1 MQQLRDL
8 LVRLADRDA
17 KRSEATIQADV
28 RTLLLEAPFQLSEDD
43 LQEVHL
49 ESPAGER
56 RRIDVETGTT
66 VIEVKRD
73 LRRAGVLA
81 DAVKQL
87 AGYVESREAE
97 MKRRYVGVLTDG
109 AEWRCFQLTTNGLEE
124 ASTLTIRKDKPD
136 LDALVVWLEGVLA
149 TVQQIP
155 PIPKEIAIRLGVG
168 SSAHA
173 LDTTS
178 LRTLYTG
185 HKDHPSVRMKR
196 QLWARLLTTA
206 LGSQFKDTD
215 ELFVEHTLLVN
226 TAEIIAHAVLGLD
239 VTLLSP
245 ASLLS
250 GAKFAEHGLH
260 GVVEPDFFDWVVF
273 VPRGDSFIRT
283 LARRLSRFDW
293 RSVEHDVLKVL
304 YESVIPAETRKKL
317 GEYYTPDWLAERMVE
332 DTIREPLQERVL
344 DPACGSGTFLFHA
357 VRRYLQASDAAG
369 LSVQESLTGVSSHVI
384 GMDLHPVAV
393 TLARVTYVLA
403 IGPERLTKPERDA
416 IQIPVYLGDS
426 MQWQQKQL
434 ELWTA
439 GYLVIQVDTE
449 LNLFAHE
456 LRFPD
461 SLVNDARKFDELV
474 EEMARKASSRP
485 AGSSIPSLRTLFQ
498 RLGIQEVMQKTI
510 EETFRSMCRLHDEGR
525 NHIWGYYV
533 RNLARP
539 VWLAQPENRVDTLIG
554 NPPWLAYR
562 HMTRE
567 MQTKFRE
574 MSEARGLWHGAKVAT
589 QQDLSSLFVAR
600 VVQLYLRMGGR
611 FSFVMPNAALD
622 RGQFAGFRSGEYSFP
637 GEVVRV
643 AFENAWDLRRLRPH
657 FFPRGSGVVFG
668 QRVEE
673 RIRRM
678 PSTVEVWSGRLDTGS
693 ASWASVAATIERQ
706 RKQVEAVDEEV
717 ASVYKKRFRNGAT
730 VFPRVFFLVEVRP
743 PGPLGLAAGKVAVRS
758 VRSTY
763 EKPPW
768 KNLDAL
774 EGVVESEFV
783 YRLYLGEHVLPYR
796 TLSPAKALLPW
807 HEGELLHGDN
817 PRLELFPGLASW
829 WKQAE
834 EMWNAN
840 RSSDRL
846 SLIKQLNY
854 HSKLSA
860 QFPTQASRVVYSKS
874 GMHLAAAHIEDRR
887 HVIDHTLYWATAA
900 SREEAL
906 FLCAVLNTAEVT
918 KQVRPLMSYGKDE
931 RHIDKHIWR
940 LPIHEFDAADSLHAE
955 ILTLAVEV
963 EQEVRALQ
971 IDETKDFVPLRRQI
985 RRFLEENAKAQRIER
1000 LVAKLL
1006 K

>member
-1 MQQLRDL
+1 VPQLRDL
-8 LVRLADRDA
+8 LLRLADRDA

-43 LQEVHL
+43 LREVHL

-73 LRRAGVLA
+73 LRRAGVLD

-87 AGYVESREAE
+87 AGYVGAREAE

-124 ASTLTIRKDKPD
+124 ASTLTIRKDKLDP
-136 LDALVVWLEGVLA
+136 DALVVWLEGVLA
-149 TVQQIP
+149 TAQQIP
-155 PIPKEIAIRLGVG
+155 PIPKEITLRLGVG

-178 LRTLYTG
+178 LRTLYAA

-239 VTLLSP
+239 VALLSP

-250 GAKFAEHGLH
+250 GAKFSEHGLH

-293 RSVEHDVLKVL
+293 RAVEHDVLKVL

-332 DTIREPLQERVL
+332 ETVREPLQERVL

-369 LSVQESLTGVSSHVI
+369 LSVREALTGVSSHVI

-403 IGPERLTKPERDA
+403 IGSERLTKPERDA

-426 MQWQQKQL
+426 MQWQQKHL

-449 LNLFAHE
+449 FNLFAHE

-474 EEMARKASSRP
+474 EEMAKKASGRKA
-485 AGSSIPSLRTLFQ
+485 GSPIPSLGTLFQ
-498 RLGIQEVMQKTI
+498 LLGIPVSMQGTI
-510 EETFRSMCRLHDEGR
+510 EETFRSMCLLHDEGR

-562 HMTRE
+562 HMTRD
-567 MQTKFRE
+567 MQAKFKE
-574 MSEARGLWHGAKVAT
+574 MSESRGLWHGAKVAT
-589 QQDLSSLFVAR
+589 HQDLSALFVAR
-600 VVQLYLRMGGR
+600 VVQLYLQSEGR
-611 FSFVMPNAALD
+611 FAFVMPNAVLD
-622 RGQFAGFRSGEYSFP
+622 REQFTGFRTGEYP
-637 GEVVRV
+637 DAGNLVRI
-643 AFENAWDLRRLRPH
+643 AFQTSWDLRRLRPH

-668 QRVEE
+668 QRVPEGV
-673 RIRRM
+673 RRM
-678 PSTVEVWSGRLDTGS
+678 PKTIEVWTGRLPPEASSWS
-693 ASWASVAATIERQ
+693 AVEGNLVRQ
-706 RKQVEAVDEEV
+706 LKQVQSTEEKFE
-717 ASVYKKRFRNGAT
+717 SPYRKRFRQGAS
-730 VFPRVFFLVEVRP
+730 VVPRVLFMVEERP
-743 PGPLGLAAGKVAVRS
+743 PGPLGLKSGMMAVRS
-758 VRSTY
+758 VRSAN
-763 EKPPW
+763 EKLPW
-768 KNLDAL
+768 KDLDAL

-796 TLSPAKALLPW
+796 TLPPSRAILPW
-807 HEGELLHGDN
+807 QNDELLHSEN
-817 PRLELFPGLASW
+817 PRLDLFPGLATW
-829 WKQAE
+829 WRQAE
-834 EMWNAN
+834 ELWTAN
-840 RSSDRL
+840 RSSERL
-846 SLIKQLNY
+846 SLIEQLDY
-854 HSKLSA
+854 HSKLTA
-860 QFPTQASRVVYSKS
+860 QYPIQTARIVYTKS
-874 GMHLAAAHIEDRR
+874 GMHLAAARIEDRR

-900 SREEAL
+900 SRDEAL
-906 FLCAVLNTAEVT
+906 FLCAILNSAEIT
-918 KQVRPLMSYGKDE
+918 RQVRPLMSYGKDE

-940 LPIHEFDAADSLHAE
+940 LPIPEFDSSNPRHAE
-955 ILTLAVEV
+955 LASLAAKV
-963 EQEVRALQ
+963 EQEVGSVQLDGERN
-971 IDETKDFVPLRRQI
+971 FVALRREI
-985 RRFLEENAKAQRIER
+985 RSFLEKSARVQRIEQIVAE
-1000 LVAKLL
+1000 LVK
-1006 K
+1006 

>member
-1 MQQLRDL
+1 MQNLRDL
-8 LVRLADRDA
+8 LLRLADRDA

-43 LQEVHL
+43 LREVQL

-73 LRRAGVLA
+73 LRRAGVLV

-87 AGYVESREAE
+87 AGYVEAREVE
-97 MKRRYVGVLTDG
+97 MKRRYVGILTDG

-124 ASTLTIRKDKPD
+124 ASMLTVRREKPD
-136 LDALVVWLEGVLA
+136 PDALVVWLEGVLA
-149 TVQQIP
+149 TAQQIP
-155 PIPKEIAIRLGVG
+155 PVPKEINLRLGVG

-173 LDTTS
+173 LDTAS
-178 LRTLYTG
+178 LRMLYG
-185 HKDHPSVRMKR
+185 AHKSHPAVRMKR

-215 ELFVEHTLLVN
+215 DLFVEHTLLVN
-226 TAEIIAHAVLGLD
+226 TAEILAHAVLGLD
-239 VTLLSP
+239 VGLLSP

-304 YESVIPAETRKKL
+304 YESVIPTETRKKL
-317 GEYYTPDWLAERMVE
+317 GEYYTPDWLAERIVE
-332 DTIREPLQERVL
+332 DTIHEPLQERVL

-369 LSVQESLTGVSSHVI
+369 RSVRESLSGVSSHVI

-403 IGPERLTKPERDA
+403 IGPERLTAPERDA

-426 MQWQQKQL
+426 MQWQQKHL

-456 LRFPD
+456 LKFPD

-474 EEMARKASSRP
+474 EEMAKKASSRQ
-485 AGSSIPSLRTLFQ
+485 AGVPIPSLRPLFQ
-498 RLGIQEVMQKTI
+498 RLGVPEAMHKTI
-510 EETFRSMCRLHDEGR
+510 EDTFRAMCRLHDEGR
-525 NHIWGYYV
+525 NHIWGYYI

-539 VWLAQPENRVDTLIG
+539 VWLTQTENRVDTLIG

-567 MQTKFRE
+567 MQAKFRE

-589 QQDLSSLFVAR
+589 QQDLSGLFVAR
-600 VVQLYLRMGGR
+600 AVQLYLRTGGR
-611 FSFVMPNAALD
+611 FSFVMPNAVLD
-622 RGQFAGFRSGEYSFP
+622 RAQFLGFRSGDYSVSSEF
-637 GEVVRV
+637 VLV
-643 AFENAWDLRRLRPH
+643 AFETPWDLRQLRPH
-657 FFPRGSGVVFG
+657 FFPRGSGVILG
-668 QRVEE
+668 RRVEG
-673 RIRRM
+673 RARRL
-678 PSTVEVWSGRLDTGS
+678 PATAEVWNGHLGSGGTSWS
-693 ASWASVAATIERQ
+693 AVSGEIQIT
-706 RKQVEAVDEEV
+706 RKQIHLLDEKVESAYNE
-717 ASVYKKRFRNGAT
+717 RFRNGAT
-730 VFPRVFFLVEVRP
+730 VFPRLFFLVEVRP

-758 VRSTY
+758 VRSAY
-763 EKPPW
+763 EKNPW
-768 KNLDAL
+768 KDLDAL

-783 YRLYLGEHVLPYR
+783 YRMYMGEHVLPYR
-796 TLSPAKALLPW
+796 TLLPAKALLPW
-807 HEGELLHGDN
+807 TEGELLHSSN
-817 PRLELFPGLASW
+817 PRLELFPGLALW
-829 WKQAE
+829 WAKAE
-834 EMWNAN
+834 GMWNAN

-846 SLIKQLNY
+846 SLIQQLDY

-860 QFPTQASRVVYSKS
+860 QFPIQANRVVYTKS
-874 GMHLAAAHIEDRR
+874 GMHLAAAYIEDRR

-900 SREEAL
+900 SKGEAL
-906 FLCAVLNTAEVT
+906 FLCAVLNSAVIT
-918 KQVRPLMSYGKDE
+918 KQVRPLMSYSKDE

-940 LPIHEFDAADSLHAE
+940 LPIPEFDPKLSLHAE
-955 ILTLAVEV
+955 ISALAAGVE
-963 EQEVRALQ
+963 EEVRALQ
-971 IDETKDFVPLRRQI
+971 MEEGKDFIPLRRQI
-985 RRFLEENAKAQRIER
+985 RSFLSENATAQRIEI
-1000 LVAKLL
+1000 LVSKLL